1 MKLCVLLCVALL
13 LLLELQNGFCQQQ
26 QSSKRKKD
34 PGDRGVR
41 AGGKRTKPRP
51 PKPKEAGSRGQSLL
65 TQVLEKGR
73 FLRLSNSTTLPST
86 RTLELRCKGNNIGWG
101 YPAYL
106 DTYNDSRLSVNQI
119 DKYGQ
124 LILTAPSAADTGLYS
139 CWVNLCDGAECSKDI
154 ERSYSSYIYFTDR
167 DSLFVPSPIHFELVY
182 LRPDR
187 LAVVPCRVTDPQARV
202 TLHREVPP
210 EEVPTNGTGVTY
222 DPTRGFV
229 LESPGPELQGVF
241 YCRAQSRGTTQIST
255 KYQLLYVEVPSGAP
269 FVSVRVSP
277 DSVVDGD
284 SVNVTCSVLGEPE
297 VLVDF
302 SWTYPNQP
310 TRAVQVQSSWRLVKR
325 GLGHT
330 TRVSQSVLSLKD
342 LSFGDFGSY
351 VCKAKNKYGET
362 IVATNIESK

>member
-1 MKLCVLLCVALL
+1 MKLCALLCLALVL
-13 LLLELQNGFCQQQ
+13 VELQNGFCQQQ
-26 QSSKRKKD
+26 PKRKKE

-51 PKPKEAGSRGQSLL
+51 PKTKEAGSRGQSLL
-65 TQVLEKGR
+65 TQVLDKGR
-73 FLRLSNSTTLPST
+73 FLRLGNTTALPPA
-86 RTLELRCKGNNIGWG
+86 RTLELRCKGSNIGWG
-101 YPAYL
+101 YPGYL

-167 DSLFVPSPIHFELVY
+167 DSLFVPSPIHIELVY

-187 LAVVPCRVTDPQARV
+187 PAVVPCRVTDPQARV
-202 TLHREVPP
+202 SLHREVPP
-210 EEVPTNGTGVTY
+210 EELSTNGTGVTF

-241 YCRAQSRGTTQIST
+241 YCRAQSRGTTHIST

-269 FVSVRVSP
+269 FVSVRVSS
-277 DSVVDGD
+277 DSVAVGD

-297 VLVDF
+297 VPVDF

-310 TRAVQVQSSWRLVKR
+310 TRVVQVQSSWRLVKR

-330 TRVSQSVLSLKD
+330 TRVSQSVLSVKD
-342 LSFGDFGSY
+342 LSFSDFGSY
-351 VCKAKNKYGET
+351 VCRARNKYGET
-362 IVATNIESK
+362 TVATNIESG